1 MRAKEL
7 SAFAAPVAAY
17 PVKTRSSGNDLQHF
31 ICFRPPLRI
40 LKLPILRHARLT
52 MYTIAKH
59 FSFSASHIIGGL
71 PPDHSCSRLHGHN
84 YQVEVILQSA
94 TLDNV
99 GFVRDYYELSALEKF
114 LDATLDHNH
123 LNDVLGHDKTTTE
136 VLSKWLYDWCKTRWP
151 EVIAVRICETPQT
164 WAEYRP

>member
-1 MRAKEL
+1 
-7 SAFAAPVAAY
+7 
-17 PVKTRSSGNDLQHF
+17 
-31 ICFRPPLRI
+31 
-40 LKLPILRHARLT
+40 

-59 FSFSASHIIGGL
+59 FSFSTSHIIGGL

-99 GFVRDYYELSALEKF
+99 GFVRDYHELSALEKF